1 MGLDDSTLD
10 VSVPELAL
18 ELSVLPGTVGPPL
31 ELSVLPGAILPLG
44 FSVLPATVLP
54 MEESVLPGVVLPT
67 EGSVLPA
74 EGSELL
80 PVVSPELDVSVPI
93 VDPLGS
99 VDESA
104 PPPPPPVPA
113 VEHIPASHVPLLGE
127 QLVPSAMVVLN
138 NVPIKVV
145 MV

>member
-31 ELSVLPGAILPLG
+31 ELSVLP
-44 FSVLPATVLP
+44 ATVLP

-80 PVVSPELDVSVPI
+80 PIVSPELDVSVPI